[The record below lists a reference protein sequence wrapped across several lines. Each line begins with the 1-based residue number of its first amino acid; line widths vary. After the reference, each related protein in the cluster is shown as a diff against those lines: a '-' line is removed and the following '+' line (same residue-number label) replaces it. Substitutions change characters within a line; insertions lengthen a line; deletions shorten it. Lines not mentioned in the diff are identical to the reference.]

1 MTTELYQIALIQME
15 CSFLNEAQNI
25 ERALTA
31 IENAA
36 DHGAR
41 LIVLPEGIMTGY
53 VGADLNQAAKR
64 AYTKDDPRIAP
75 FFGIAAIKHVYIL
88 LPIFERRGEQVFNSA
103 WLIDDHGELVG
114 STDKTHL
121 IAAEK
126 GIFTPGRD
134 LPVWETEL
142 GAIGCLICYDLCF
155 PETARALALKGAQVI
170 LVPSAWRGN
179 SYYTR
184 WWDLN
189 AACRALDN
197 LVYIAAVNQTGACGD
212 EFFAG
217 HSMLCGPTGEVIAQA
232 DESEETIVYG
242 QVDPTRIAFERELNT
257 VLADR
262 RGDLY

>member
-1 MTTELYQIALIQME
+1 MAAGTYTIALIQME
-15 CSFLNEAQNI
+15 ATFLDDKRNAG
-25 ERALTA
+25 RALKA
-31 IENAA
+31 VEDAA
-36 DHGAR
+36 DRGAR
-41 LIVLPEGIMTGY
+41 LIVLPEGFMTGY
-53 VGADLNQAAKR
+53 IGAELDRAAKL
-64 AYTKDDPRIAP
+64 ACTKEDPRLVP
-75 FFGIAAIKHVYIL
+75 FFEMAASRRVFVL
-88 LPIFERRGEQVFNSA
+88 LPVFERRGEQVFNSA

-121 IAAEK
+121 ITPER
-126 GIFTPGRD
+126 GIFTPGSD

-170 LVPSAWRGN
+170 LVPSAWRSN

-184 WWDLN
+184 WWNLN

-217 HSMLCGPTGEVIAQA
+217 HSMLCAPTGEVIAQA

-242 QVDPTRIAFERELNT
+242 QVDPARIALERELNT